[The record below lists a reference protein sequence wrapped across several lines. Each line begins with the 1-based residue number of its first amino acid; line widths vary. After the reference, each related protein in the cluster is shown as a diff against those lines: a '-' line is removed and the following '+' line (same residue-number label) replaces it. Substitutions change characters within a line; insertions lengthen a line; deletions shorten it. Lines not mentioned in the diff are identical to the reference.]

1 MPPDCGTMVTAM
13 NDGYEEILVKR
24 QPKTTDVL
32 LKGLVI
38 ALAVIP
44 AAFGLLFAFLPA
56 LAIGVVLG
64 FVGYYLLL
72 PQLDVEYEYLYVGGD
87 IDIDKIMSKRKRK
100 KVGSYDKDNLE
111 ILAPTGS
118 DHLASYLKNGKVLD
132 YTSGD
137 PNVKSWTAVYGG
149 DKDSTIVRME
159 LTEEIAQDMRRYAP
173 RKVFFS

>member
-1 MPPDCGTMVTAM
+1 M

-24 QPKTTDVL
+24 QPRAVDTVL
-32 LKGLVI
+32 KILVI
-38 ALAVIP
+38 AAAVIP
-44 AAFGLLFAFLPA
+44 VIFGVVFAFLPA
-56 LAIGVVLG
+56 IAIGIVLG

-72 PQLDVEYEYLYVGGD
+72 PQLDVEFEYLYVGGD

-100 KVGSYDKDNLE
+100 KVASYDKDNLE

-118 DHLASYLKNGKVLD
+118 DQLASYMKDGKVLD

-137 PNVKSWTAVYGG
+137 PNIRTWTAVYGSE
-149 DKDSTIVRME
+149 KESAIVKME

>member
-1 MPPDCGTMVTAM
+1 M

-24 QPKTTDVL
+24 QPRAVDTVL
-32 LKGLVI
+32 KILVI
-38 ALAVIP
+38 AAAVIP
-44 AAFGLLFAFLPA
+44 VIFGVVFAFLPA
-56 LAIGVVLG
+56 IAIGIVLG

-72 PQLDVEYEYLYVGGD
+72 PQLDVEFEYLYVGGD

-100 KVGSYDKDNLE
+100 KVASYDKDNLE

-118 DHLASYLKNGKVLD
+118 DQLASYMKDGKVLD

-137 PNVKSWTAVYGG
+137 PNIRTWTAVYGSE
-149 DKDSTIVRME
+149 KESAIVKME
-159 LTEEIAQDMRRYAP
+159 LTEEIAQDLRRYAP

>member
-1 MPPDCGTMVTAM
+1 M

-24 QPKTTDVL
+24 QPRAVDTVL
-32 LKGLVI
+32 KILVI
-38 ALAVIP
+38 AAAVIP
-44 AAFGLLFAFLPA
+44 VIFGVVFAFLPA
-56 LAIGVVLG
+56 IAIGIVLG

-72 PQLDVEYEYLYVGGD
+72 PQLDVEFEYLYVGGD

-100 KVGSYDKDNLE
+100 KVASYDKDNLE
-111 ILAPTGS
+111 IL
-118 DHLASYLKNGKVLD
+118 D

-137 PNVKSWTAVYGG
+137 PNVRTWTAVYGSE
-149 DKDSTIVRME
+149 KESAIVKME

>member
-1 MPPDCGTMVTAM
+1 M

-24 QPKTTDVL
+24 QPRAVDTVL
-32 LKGLVI
+32 KILVI
-38 ALAVIP
+38 AAAVIP
-44 AAFGLLFAFLPA
+44 VIFGVVFAFLPA
-56 LAIGVVLG
+56 IAIGIVLG

-72 PQLDVEYEYLYVGGD
+72 PQLEVEFEYLYVGGD

-100 KVGSYDKDNLE
+100 KVASYDKDNLE

-118 DHLASYLKNGKVLD
+118 DQLASYMKDGKVLD

-137 PNVKSWTAVYGG
+137 PNVRTWTAVYGSE
-149 DKDSTIVRME
+149 KESAIVKME